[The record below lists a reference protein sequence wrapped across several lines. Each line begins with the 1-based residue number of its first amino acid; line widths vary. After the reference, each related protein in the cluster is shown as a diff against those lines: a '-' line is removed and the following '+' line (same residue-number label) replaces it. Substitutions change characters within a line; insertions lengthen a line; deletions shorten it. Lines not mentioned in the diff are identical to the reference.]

1 MLETVT
7 RTLLQALHAL
17 INRIAQ
23 LPHLQPT
30 QIGML
35 VEIVLKSVILEQ
47 LFIIRRIVRILIE
60 GLEFV
65 PDDQQPPPGVPGTEI
80 DRTVHRLHT
89 PAGKPHAGRI
99 EKLIGQLLIVDSLE
113 KAASSRRLFLQESMF
128 PIVKSG
134 DTSHHFSF
142 FIACD
147 PANGLAVGEQF
158 IFLRVENSP
167 DRRIEG
173 TYPITIPLIDFPR
186 QIEELPFR
194 TGIDDLLQNVL
205 V

>member
-1 MLETVT
+1 
-7 RTLLQALHAL
+7 
-17 INRIAQ
+17 
-23 LPHLQPT
+23 
-30 QIGML
+30 
-35 VEIVLKSVILEQ
+35 
-47 LFIIRRIVRILIE
+47 
-60 GLEFV
+60 
-65 PDDQQPPPGVPGTEI
+65 
-80 DRTVHRLHT
+80 
-89 PAGKPHAGRI
+89 
-99 EKLIGQLLIVDSLE
+99 
-113 KAASSRRLFLQESMF
+113 MF